1 MKAAI
6 VILGLAL
13 AGCATEPRVVDRVVH
28 VGVPVQCKA
37 EKPQRPVMPTE
48 VLAADADDF
57 TVVRAHLAEVEIREG
72 YEGLLVAALDQCLQA
87 PIKAAR

>member
-13 AGCATEPRVVDRVVH
+13 AGCNTVPRVADRVVQ
-28 VGVPVQCKA
+28 VAVPVQCAA

-72 YEGLLVAALDQCLQA
+72 YEGMLVAALDQCLRA
-87 PIKAAR
+87 PAQTP